1 LSDLTDRASK
11 TQVAL
16 GALVASAL
24 IGTAV
29 YYLWYRP
36 RQRRRHREAEEQL
49 RREQAQLAK
58 HIHDATTRVQQGLY
72 DVTDP
77 EARAKAKLG
86 VQQALRVERALH
98 KPPAEVGGA
107 LVRALHWVRARLSA
121 AWQAVRS
128 TASSAVRIVTRFAKR
143 WTPSH
148 WWPNTEAPA
157 PARAPP
163 PSPAQGLLKPP
174 GFPRVQPLQ
183 PQQRPPR
190 ARRTHATPK
199 RSRRRRRSKAGSA
212 QWW

>member
-1 LSDLTDRASK
+1 M
-11 TQVAL
+11 AL

-107 LVRALHWVRARLSA
+107 LARALHWVRARLSA

-157 PARAPP
+157 PVPAPAPP
-163 PSPAQGLLKPP
+163 PAQGLLKPP
-174 GFPRVQPLQ
+174 SFPRVQ